1 MLRKLLNRYT
11 MIEYAIMK
19 LDIYMQIEFDNLRL
33 EKLEGEKSNKYR
45 Q

>member
-1 MLRKLLNRYT
+1 
-11 MIEYAIMK
+11 MIEYAVMK

>member
-11 MIEYAIMK
+11 MIESMVKK
-19 LDIYMQIEFDNLRL
+19 LEIYMQIEFDNLRL
-33 EKLEGEKSNKYR
+33 EKLEGAKSNKYR